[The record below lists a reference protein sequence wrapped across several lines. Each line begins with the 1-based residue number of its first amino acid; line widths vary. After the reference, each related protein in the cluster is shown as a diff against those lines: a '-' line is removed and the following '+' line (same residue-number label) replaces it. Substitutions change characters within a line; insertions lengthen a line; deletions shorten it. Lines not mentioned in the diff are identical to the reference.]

1 MFSDV
6 FENAVTLDFIVMLPE
21 WGTPLPETQFC
32 LCHGLCQIVFC
43 FFQCSLPDVVKH
55 TPVDLW
61 DQWTEELITN
71 GDEENAQRTL
81 SVAIALASPSDRSMR
96 LMRMSN
102 LKLRSSDM
110 SAAMHS
116 LDQVNVA
123 QLRPDERELYD
134 ALRKKLS

>member
-1 MFSDV
+1 MSSEAPEGPDPLSIALQERDLASV
-6 FENAVTLDFIVMLPE
+6 RPAFEN
-21 WGTPLPETQFC
+21 
-32 LCHGLCQIVFC
+32 
-43 FFQCSLPDVVKH
+43 PDTVKH
-55 TPVDLW
+55 TPIDLW

-102 LKLRSSDM
+102 LQWRSGDM
-110 SAAMHS
+110 GAAMRS
-116 LDQVNVA
+116 LDQVNAA

-134 ALRKKLS
+134 ALRKRLS

>member
-1 MFSDV
+1 MNAEPSQNPDPLSIALREQDLASV
-6 FENAVTLDFIVMLPE
+6 QPAFEN
-21 WGTPLPETQFC
+21 
-32 LCHGLCQIVFC
+32 
-43 FFQCSLPDVVKH
+43 PDVVKH

-61 DQWTEELITN
+61 DQWTEQLIAN

-96 LMRMSN
+96 LMRISN
-102 LKLRSSDM
+102 LQLRSGDL

-116 LDQVNVA
+116 LDQVNAA